1 MLYMSKAISIGKIK
15 QMNNRKLREK
25 HSNYLIFSSN
35 LKKECLLLLVVYMDQ
50 AKLPSYNVFLAK

>member
-1 MLYMSKAISIGKIK
+1 MLYISKAVFIEKTK
-15 QMNNRKLREK
+15 QMNNIKLREK

-50 AKLPSYNVFLAK
+50 AKLPTYP